1 MTILFAMH
9 ELGKVEQ
16 GKVGEILSLER
27 STVSRNIKL
36 LEKQELVNRSSDY
49 RPEIELSTKGQKL
62 VAELIP
68 HWEKATDILAG
79 LLQEEG
85 LSALMEMEKRLK

>member
-27 STVSRNIKL
+27 STISRNIKL
-36 LEKQELVNRSSDY
+36 LEKQGLVNRSSDY
-49 RPEIELSTKGQKL
+49 RPEIELSANGQKL
-62 VAELIP
+62 VSELIP

-79 LLQEEG
+79 LLQKEG
-85 LSALMEMEKRLK
+85 LSALTEMEKRLK